1 MTRLTDAELAEL
13 ERRLAR
19 HEATQHPHEEHTAA
33 ALEYHDALFE
43 HGANLIRELRALRK
57 VREAAESLREARAE
71 EQGCNDADA
80 REVAAIDALFAA
92 LYEARGEQ

>member
-57 VREAAESLREARAE
+57 VREAAERFRENKY
-71 EQGCNDADA
+71 GY
-80 REVAAIDALFAA
+80 RELSDLCAAID
-92 LYEARGEQ
+92 ECKEE